1 MKAVEKIA
9 ICKTLIEFYESDN
22 EDKYQ
27 FGMCKLVQRLVE
39 LQINERGGYYKG
51 LLFHFV
57 EFTRHPKFWEPVM
70 WWDPLDYQSRINY
83 LEETINIIESKLDLK
98 IDKVNNLLHQAAKD
112 RNFLKV
118 SQAKVILTELNNI
131 KNELQNN

>member
-1 MKAVEKIA
+1 MKAIEKIA
-9 ICKTLIEFYESDN
+9 MCKTLIEFYESDN

-27 FGMCKLVQRLVE
+27 FGMCNLVKRLTE
-39 LQINERGGYYKG
+39 MQIKERGGYYKG
-51 LLFHFV
+51 LVFHFS
-57 EFTRHPKFWEPVM
+57 EFTRHPKFGEPVL

-112 RNFLKV
+112 QNFLKV
-118 SQAKVILTELNNI
+118 NQAKTILNELNNL
-131 KNELQNN
+131 KNELQDN